1 LIGLLLAQGLHYV
14 LHQLLTAG
22 FLVSGQA
29 NSNVW
34 ATLSNLLFLQALQV
48 VCVFAAGVLTGAG
61 QRRGIL
67 FGAALGVWNGILFNL
82 IKQWTGQPLDPL
94 SVFAEPILQ
103 ATFGAIGGLV
113 GSSIWKPVAPEALP
127 IPRHQ
132 PVRPVLPLRRPR
144 ASFAGPIAWGR
155 VLTGSALCVGGV
167 VWSDIIR
174 EFVLEASGGKLQIDT
189 HLQAQLVTWEI
200 AALAMLF
207 GGGFAGATTFNGL
220 TQGLWVGIT
229 SGVVLLGIRLANTGF
244 SFQLL
249 TLTLASSMCLAL
261 AGGWFGSQLLPPIY
275 APPRRKRLLPT
286 G

>member
-1 LIGLLLAQGLHYV
+1 MAMVCPQCSRSYEQRLHCPSCEVRLLYHPSPRPRTPPLGDHAWRQTPWGAFLIGLLLAQGLHYV

-29 NSNVW
+29 GTNVW

-48 VCVFAAGVLTGAG
+48 VSVFAAGVLTGAG

-113 GSSIWKPVAPEALP
+113 GSSIWKPVAAEPLL
-127 IPRHQ
+127 IPRPQ
-132 PVRPVLPLRRPR
+132 PVLPVLPLRRPR
-144 ASFAGPIAWGR
+144 DSFAGPIAWGR
-155 VLTGSALCVGGV
+155 VLTGSAMCVGGV

-174 EFVLEASGGKLQIDT
+174 EFVLEASSGKLQIDT
-189 HLQAQLVTWEI
+189 
-200 AALAMLF
+200 
-207 GGGFAGATTFNGL
+207 
-220 TQGLWVGIT
+220 
-229 SGVVLLGIRLANTGF
+229 
-244 SFQLL
+244 
-249 TLTLASSMCLAL
+249 
-261 AGGWFGSQLLPPIY
+261 
-275 APPRRKRLLPT
+275 
-286 G
+286 